1 MSGGT
6 DRDGGRAPVG
16 DEEAQLA
23 AVLALLTF
31 ARSAAPEQAHALTP
45 LQRWRAQRA
54 AALARDAAGGSR
66 RGSAVPVDG
75 GPRR

>member
-1 MSGGT
+1 MSDGT
-6 DRDGGRAPVG
+6 DSDPGRGPEE

-31 ARSAAPEQAHALTP
+31 ARSDAAGHAYGLTP

-54 AALARDAAGGSR
+54 AALARDAGDPGGRPS
-66 RGSAVPVDG
+66 
-75 GPRR
+75 PRRA